1 MLTLN
6 PWITAIEEE
15 GAFAV
20 LDKAL
25 ALKATGAPVINLG
38 IGQPDFPPPA
48 HVLDAAARA
57 AREGPHGY
65 TSPVGIP
72 PLREAV
78 ADHLNAR
85 YRTAVDPDQVV
96 IVPGGKVT
104 FYFACLLFGGP
115 GAEILYPDPGFPPY
129 RHAIGSGGATAVPYP
144 IREERDFGFDADEI
158 LSLITPRTRLL
169 MVNSPANPTGGVVA
183 RGELERLVAGLGD
196 HPDVA
201 VLSDE
206 IYSHLVFEGADFAS
220 LTTFP
225 EIADRLILLDGW
237 SKTFAMTG
245 WRLGYG
251 VWPKPLVE
259 HVRKLI
265 TVDHSCVNGVAQM
278 AGLAALTGPM
288 DEVRRMAEVFAAA
301 PHAGGRRPQ
310 PASRRDLPHARRC
323 LLRVPQRQ
331 GHRDRVARPRPPA
344 AGRGPRGARP
354 GRGVRRQW
362 PGISPGVLCGKHRR
376 DRRGARPHGKVP
388 RREQPAGCVTALR
401 FMPRRCCRPA

>member
-25 ALKATGAPVINLG
+25 ALKARGAPVINLG

-65 TSPVGIP
+65 TSPVGLP

-129 RHAIGSGGATAVPYP
+129 REAIRSGGAVAVPYP
-144 IREERDFGFDADEI
+144 IREERDFGFDADEV
-158 LSLITPRTRLL
+158 LSLITPKTRLL

-183 RGELERLVAGLGD
+183 RRELERLVAGLGR
-196 HPDVA
+196 HPQVA

-220 LTTFP
+220 LTAFP

-259 HVRKLI
+259 HVRKLV

-288 DEVRRMAEVFAAA
+288 DEVRRMSATFAQRRTLVVDGLNRLPGVSCRMPGGAFYAFPNIRGTGIASRDLARRLLEEAHVALVPGEGFGDNGRGFLRVSYAA
-301 PHAGGRRPQ
+301 SSGEIEEALARMAKFLAANS
-310 PASRRDLPHARRC
+310 PAST
-323 LLRVPQRQ
+323 
-331 GHRDRVARPRPPA
+331 
-344 AGRGPRGARP
+344 
-354 GRGVRRQW
+354 
-362 PGISPGVLCGKHRR
+362 
-376 DRRGARPHGKVP
+376 
-388 RREQPAGCVTALR
+388 TA
-401 FMPRRCCRPA
+401 

>member
-25 ALKATGAPVINLG
+25 ALKAAGAPVINLG

-48 HVLDAAARA
+48 HVLDAATKA
-57 AREGPHGY
+57 ARDGPHGY
-65 TSPVGIP
+65 TSPVGIL

-78 ADHLNAR
+78 ADHLNLR
-85 YRTAVDPDQVV
+85 YRTSVDPDQVV

-158 LSLITPRTRLL
+158 LSLITPNTRLL

-183 RGELERLVAGLGD
+183 RAELERLVAGLAD
-196 HPDVA
+196 HPQVA

-259 HVRKLI
+259 HVRKLV

-278 AGLAALTGPM
+278 AGLAAITGPM
-288 DEVRRMAEVFAAA
+288 DEVRRMAEVFA
-301 PHAGGRRPQ
+301 R
-310 PASRRDLPHARRC
+310 RRDLVVEGLNRLPGVNCRMPGGAFYAFPNVRGTGIDSRELARR
-323 LLRVPQRQ
+323 LLDEAHVALVPGEGFGDNGRGFLRVSYAASTEEIEEALGRMAKFLAEHSQ
-331 GHRDRVARPRPPA
+331 PA
-344 AGRGPRGARP
+344 A
-354 GRGVRRQW
+354 
-362 PGISPGVLCGKHRR
+362 
-376 DRRGARPHGKVP
+376 
-388 RREQPAGCVTALR
+388 
-401 FMPRRCCRPA
+401 

>member
-48 HVLDAAARA
+48 HVLDAATKA
-57 AREGPHGY
+57 ARDGPHGY
-65 TSPVGIP
+65 TSPVGIL

-78 ADHLNAR
+78 ADHLNLR
-85 YRTAVDPDQVV
+85 YRTSVDPDQVV

-158 LSLITPRTRLL
+158 LSLITPNTRLL

-183 RGELERLVAGLGD
+183 KGRARAPGGGLAD
-196 HPDVA
+196 HPHVA

-259 HVRKLI
+259 HVRKLV

-278 AGLAALTGPM
+278 AGLAAITGPM
-288 DEVRRMAEVFAAA
+288 DEVRRMAEVFAE
-301 PHAGGRRPQ
+301 
-310 PASRRDLPHARRC
+310 RRDLVVDGLNRLPGVSCRMPGGAFYAFPNVRGTGIGSRDLARR
-323 LLRVPQRQ
+323 LLDEAHVALVPGEGFGDNGRGFLRVSYAASTEEIEEALGRMAKFLAEHSQ
-331 GHRDRVARPRPPA
+331 PA
-344 AGRGPRGARP
+344 A
-354 GRGVRRQW
+354 
-362 PGISPGVLCGKHRR
+362 
-376 DRRGARPHGKVP
+376 
-388 RREQPAGCVTALR
+388 
-401 FMPRRCCRPA
+401 